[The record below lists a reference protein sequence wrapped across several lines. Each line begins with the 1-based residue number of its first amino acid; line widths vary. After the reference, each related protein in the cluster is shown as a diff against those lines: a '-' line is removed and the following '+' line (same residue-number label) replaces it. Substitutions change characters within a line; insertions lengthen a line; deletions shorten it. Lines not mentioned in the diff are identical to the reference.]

1 MVTTSSLGS
10 LLSAHWPAIE
20 RHPRLV
26 FDYIGAAEAAM
37 IRYYIERGEP
47 FSVVIR

>member
-1 MVTTSSLGS
+1 MKTSPLGS

-20 RHPRLV
+20 QHPRLV
-26 FDYIGAAEAAM
+26 FDYIGPSEAAM

>member
-1 MVTTSSLGS
+1 MVKE
-10 LLSAHWPAIE
+10 APFPIHWPQVE